1 MPTVAS
7 AEFAFLGDDDD
18 NVELL
23 IKLDGD
29 RDFFSYGPISK
40 EMVNGFLEAG
50 LVNPPIEDMD

>member
-1 MPTVAS
+1 MQSSPSLATTTRTLS
-7 AEFAFLGDDDD
+7 F
-18 NVELL
+18 L

-29 RDFFSYGPISK
+29 RDFFNYGPISK